1 MTDGKRPY
9 VVTFKRGVDID
20 IKEKDIAVLGI
31 SGQSK
36 QIKKSYFKFYTGITG
51 SPGLDLYYVTM
62 TSEYRHG
69 TDVLSIS
76 GWGFVWRRQL
86 AVKNHLMYQ

>member
-9 VVTFKRGVDID
+9 IVTFERGVDID

-36 QIKKSYFKFYTGITG
+36 QIKKAI
-51 SPGLDLYYVTM
+51 
-62 TSEYRHG
+62 
-69 TDVLSIS
+69 LS
-76 GWGFVWRRQL
+76 FTRE
-86 AVKNHLMYQ
+86 